1 MHILSALGGIVLIVL
16 VLVDAFEAVVLPR
29 RVTHRFRL
37 ARLFYRLAWN
47 GWRGAALLI
56 PRGKRRQDFLSVFGP
71 LSLLALFVL
80 WAVMLI
86 VGFALVHW
94 ALVTPLYLAN
104 DGPRQGF
111 SVYLYLS
118 GVTFFTLGYG
128 DLAPIATPGRLL
140 AVIEAGTGF
149 GFLAIV
155 IGYLPSFS
163 AAASHREI
171 TISLFDARAGSPPTA
186 GEGILRAARS
196 GRLAATAEFL
206 AEWERWAAQLLESHL
221 SYPML
226 VYYRSQHDN
235 QSWLAAL
242 TAVLDGSA
250 LVMAALKHV
259 DVYQAQ
265 LTFAM
270 ARHAAVDLSLV
281 LKVPPPTTAVDR
293 LPHADFE
300 RLRRLLID
308 AGINFD
314 ESPQVEERLAELRA
328 MYEPFVIGLS
338 QRLLFTLPPILS
350 DAEPVDNWQTSPWTR
365 RTPGISKLP
374 RAEAEYE
381 HFE

>member
-1 MHILSALGGIVLIVL
+1 MHVLLALAGIVLIVL

-29 RVTHRFRL
+29 RVTRKFRL
-37 ARLFYRLAWN
+37 ARVFYRLAWSA
-47 GWRGAALLI
+47 WRAAALAL

-71 LSLLALFVL
+71 LSLLSLFAV
-80 WAVMLI
+80 WAATLI
-86 VGFALVHW
+86 VGFAVVHW
-94 ALVTPLYLAN
+94 ALATPLYLAN
-104 DGPRQGF
+104 DGPRQDF

-128 DLAPIATPGRLL
+128 DVAPMFTPGRVL

-149 GFLAIV
+149 GFLAVI

-163 AAASHREI
+163 AAASQREI

-196 GRLAATAEFL
+196 GGLAGTTAFF

-226 VYYRSQHDN
+226 VFYRSQHDN

-242 TAVLDGSA
+242 TAVLDGSSLA
-250 LVMAALKHV
+250 IAAIKNV

-281 LKVPPPTTAVDR
+281 LKVPPLTPADR
-293 LPHADFE
+293 LPHGDFD
-300 RLRRLLID
+300 RLRRRLVE
-308 AGINFD
+308 AGVAFD
-314 ESPQVEERLAELRA
+314 DSPRVEQRFAELRA
-328 MYEPFVIGLS
+328 MYEPFLAGLS
-338 QRLLFTLPPILS
+338 ERLLFTLPPILS
-350 DAEPVDNWQTSPWTR
+350 TAEPVDNWQTSPWTR
-365 RTPGISKLP
+365 RTPGIGKLH
-374 RAEAEYE
+374 AGEADNE